1 MNRQQSTSTSGKH
14 HPENRKGEGSAPNA
28 LRHRAA
34 FTKDRS
40 SVRNYQG
47 IGAPLRRVEDRR
59 FLTGRGR
66 FVADIALPGAL
77 ACAFVRS
84 PHAHAAVRR
93 IDTAGAAASPG
104 VIAVF
109 TGADMAADGMA
120 PMRPLWAVRSRDG
133 SPMAEPPRFALAR
146 DCVRHVGE
154 PVAAVIAESLAQA
167 LDAAECIE
175 VAYEPLPAVTDAR
188 DAQAPGA
195 PQLHASAP
203 GNVCFRWARGD
214 EAAVA
219 AAFRMAPHTVAVDL
233 VNNRLVGAA
242 IEPRAVMATTEP
254 DGGKL
259 TLYTSTQAPHHIR
272 RQVTEQLGIP
282 ESALRVISPDV
293 GGGFG
298 YKGKL
303 YPEEGCIAW
312 AARRL
317 GRPVRWVATRAE
329 SFVTDNQARD
339 HLTHAELAF
348 DAGGHF
354 LALRVATFANLGAYV
369 STFGAAI
376 PSAIYSALFAGG
388 YRTPAIFVEST
399 GVFTNTT
406 PTDAFRGAGRPEACY
421 VLERLADAAAGKLG
435 LDRAEIR
442 RRNLIPPTAMP
453 YKTPIGPTYDC
464 GDFPK
469 VFARTLALAAYEG
482 FAERRAA
489 AARRGKLRGIGL
501 ACYVESSGVAPS
513 RFAGINGARVGFYEA
528 ASIRVEPDGAVRA
541 MLGTHNHG
549 QGHATTLAQ
558 ILSSRFGVAVEQ
570 VEVVEGD
577 TDAVPHGTGT
587 FGSRS
592 IAVGGCAL
600 DRAADKVVAKG
611 KLIAAH
617 LMEAAADDVDFSD
630 GAFVIAGT
638 DRRVSFAEVARA
650 AYVPHNFPLETVEPG
665 LQETAV
671 YDPPSFAFSNGAHV
685 CELEIDPD
693 TGRIELVGFWG
704 VDDVGTVINPLI
716 VDGQIHGGVAQG
728 LGQALLEH
736 CAYDGGGQLVSGS
749 FMDYAVARADDL
761 PLFVT
766 ECDESQPCT
775 HNPLGAKGC
784 GEAGSIGAPA
794 AVVSA
799 ALDALSPL
807 GVTHLEMPLTSEQ
820 VWRRIREVQ
829 GGRDATSQV
838 GAGSL

>member
-1 MNRQQSTSTSGKH
+1 MSSS
-14 HPENRKGEGSAPNA
+14 P
-28 LRHRAA
+28 HRP
-34 FTKDRS
+34 
-40 SVRNYQG
+40 NYQG

-59 FLTGRGR
+59 FLLGRGR
-66 FVADIALPGAL
+66 FVADIDLPGAL
-77 ACAFVRS
+77 HCIFVRS
-84 PHAHAAVRR
+84 PHAHARIRA
-93 IDTAGAAASPG
+93 IDTSAAKGAPG
-104 VIAVF
+104 VVAVF
-109 TGADMAADGMA
+109 TGADMAADGVA

-133 SPMAEPPRFALAR
+133 SPMAEPARFALAR
-146 DCVRHVGE
+146 DTVRHVGE
-154 PVAAVIAESLAQA
+154 PVVAVIAETLAQA
-167 LDAAECIE
+167 TDAAER
-175 VAYEPLPAVTDAR
+175 VTVDYQPLPAATDAR
-188 DAQAPGA
+188 AAQAAGA
-195 PQLHASAP
+195 PQLHKSAP

-214 EAAVA
+214 EAAVR
-219 AAFRMAPHTVAVDL
+219 AAFRSAAHVVAIDV

-242 IEPRAVMATTEP
+242 IEPRALIAAIEP
-254 DGGKL
+254 ESGKL

-272 RQVTEQLGIP
+272 RQVTDQLGIP

-303 YPEEGCIAW
+303 YPEEGIITW

-317 GRPVRWVATRAE
+317 ARPVRWVATRAE
-329 SFVTDNQARD
+329 SFLADNQARD
-339 HLTHAELAF
+339 HLTHAELAL
-348 DAGGHF
+348 DADGHF
-354 LALRVATFANLGAYV
+354 LALHVQTFANLGAYV

-388 YRTPAIFVEST
+388 YRTPAIFVEVT

-421 VLERLADAAAGKLG
+421 VLERLADGAARTIGI
-435 LDRAEIR
+435 DRAEIR
-442 RRNLIPPTAMP
+442 RRNLIPPEAMP

-469 VFARTLALAAYEG
+469 VFARALAIADYDG
-482 FAERRAA
+482 F
-489 AARRGKLRGIGL
+489 AARRAQAGKRGRLRGIGL

-513 RFAGINGARVGFYEA
+513 RFAGANGARVGFYEA

-549 QGHATTLAQ
+549 QGHATTFAQ
-558 ILSSRFGVAVEQ
+558 ILASKLAVPIER
-570 VEVVEGD
+570 VEVIEGD

-600 DRAADKVVAKG
+600 DRAGDKIVAKG

-617 LMEAAADDVDFSD
+617 LLEAAAGDVDFAEGS
-630 GAFVIAGT
+630 FVIAGT
-638 DRRVSFAEVARA
+638 DRRVSFEAVARA
-650 AYVPHNFPLETVEPG
+650 AYVPHNFPLETLEPG

-693 TGRIELVGFWG
+693 TGRIEIVGFWG
-704 VDDVGTVINPLI
+704 VDDVGTVINPMI
-716 VDGQIHGGVAQG
+716 VEGQIHGGLAQG
-728 LGQALLEH
+728 LGQALLER
-736 CAYDGGGQLVSGS
+736 CAYDSGGQLLSGS

-761 PLFVT
+761 PSFVM

-794 AVVSA
+794 AAVSA
-799 ALDALSPL
+799 ALDALASL
-807 GVTHLEMPLTSEQ
+807 GVTDLAMPLTSEQ
-820 VWRRIREVQ
+820 VWRRIRQ
-829 GGRDATSQV
+829 ARGQ
-838 GAGSL
+838 